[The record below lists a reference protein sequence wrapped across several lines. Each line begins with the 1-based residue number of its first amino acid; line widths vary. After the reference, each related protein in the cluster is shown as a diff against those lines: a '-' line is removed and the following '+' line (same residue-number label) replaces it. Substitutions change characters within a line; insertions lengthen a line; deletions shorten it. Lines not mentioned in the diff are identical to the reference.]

1 MTDLQLKIR
10 RLAHHV
16 SALKKNGKDFSA
28 QLAELTDLRAQ
39 RKAEQ
44 ANEKK
49 EKAAEKEEAAAP
61 CEAPA
66 NA

>member
-10 RLAHHV
+10 CLAHRV
-16 SALKKNGKDFSA
+16 AALKKNGKDFSA
-28 QLAELTDLRAQ
+28 QLAELTELRAQ

-49 EKAAEKEEAAAP
+49 EKAAEKAEAAAP
-61 CEAPA
+61 GEAPA
-66 NA
+66 NS